1 MLSVSIIGFFV
12 DSSKFNIDKKLIY
25 FFTIFSLVFIVRM
38 NSYYSFLDFKTFQLF
53 DPRINQEIYTDIGFS
68 SFNDNWVIPNE
79 GDQCW
84 ANLKCSMAKAD
95 ITIEDG
101 FFKTAYRKINSS

>member
-25 FFTIFSLVFIVRM
+25 FLQSFFLVFIVRM

-68 SFNDNWVIPNE
+68 SFNDN
-79 GDQCW
+79 
-84 ANLKCSMAKAD
+84 
-95 ITIEDG
+95 
-101 FFKTAYRKINSS
+101 